1 MSEIKVPPK
10 PQYCSTLRSILQNDE
25 YKDLTLKVGNQSL
38 KVHSSFL
45 AEQSSEFAALVA
57 KQINHVV
64 EIIDFTFEQIQW
76 LIKFIYDTID
86 NVDENVEQIYP
97 AAEQVA
103 QFNIKI
109 DLLNFNSVKFQF
121 KLTRLMKICERTLH
135 ARALEIPNTLRIL
148 KLFQNNYRMAK
159 KIVQFIKK

>member
-1 MSEIKVPPK
+1 LSEIKIPPK

-64 EIIDFTFEQIQW
+64 EITDFTFEQIQW
-76 LIKFIYDTID
+76 LINFIYNDVID
-86 NVDENVEQIYP
+86 NLEEKVEEIYSV
-97 AAEQVA
+97 AEQVA
-103 QFNIKI
+103 QFKIQIFAKIKFLKISVQI
-109 DLLNFNSVKFQF
+109 DTFDENL
-121 KLTRLMKICERTLH
+121 
-135 ARALEIPNTLRIL
+135 
-148 KLFQNNYRMAK
+148 
-159 KIVQFIKK
+159 

>member
-1 MSEIKVPPK
+1 MSEIKIPPK

-64 EIIDFTFEQIQW
+64 EITDFTFEQIQW
-76 LIKFIYDTID
+76 LINFIYNDVID
-86 NVDENVEQIYP
+86 NLEEKVEEIYSV
-97 AAEQVA
+97 AEQVA
-103 QFNIKI
+103 QFKIQIFAKIKFLKISVQI
-109 DLLNFNSVKFQF
+109 DTFDENL
-121 KLTRLMKICERTLH
+121 
-135 ARALEIPNTLRIL
+135 
-148 KLFQNNYRMAK
+148 
-159 KIVQFIKK
+159 